1 MDRAVKI
8 TAQLFLGV
16 SELAFRSEDAFVDI
30 DAKENETP
38 KQDTNSTEVV
48 TGLAIGDII
57 DIASQ
62 RNTNHVWYG
71 LRTLYKT
78 PCPRKV
84 SSTDL
89 LIHIHLE
96 SVVVSANED
105 AIDPDEYDITT
116 VPVNSW

>member
-1 MDRAVKI
+1 M
-8 TAQLFLGV
+8 
-16 SELAFRSEDAFVDI
+16 DI

-48 TGLAIGDII
+48 SILAIGDII

-62 RNTNHVWYG
+62 GNTNQVWYG
-71 LRTLYKT
+71 LRALDIT

-89 LIHIHLE
+89 LVHIHLE
-96 SVVVSANED
+96 SIVVPANED
-105 AIDPDEYDITT
+105 AIDPDEYDIAT
-116 VPVNSW
+116 VPLHSW